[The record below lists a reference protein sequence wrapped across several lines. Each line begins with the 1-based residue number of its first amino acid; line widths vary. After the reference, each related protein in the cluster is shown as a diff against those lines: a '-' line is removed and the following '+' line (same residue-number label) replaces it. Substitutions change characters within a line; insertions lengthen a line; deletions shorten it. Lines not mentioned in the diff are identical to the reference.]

1 MTATQFPLAG
11 LGVLL
16 TRPEGQADEIAQ
28 MLTAQGATVLHAPTI
43 AIVAPPS
50 YTALDAS
57 LRHLASYD
65 WVVWTSANGV
75 RRTLARMATL
85 GIAPETLARS
95 NLAAIGGG
103 TARALEDYG
112 LAADCVPPSAIA
124 ESLRDALRAAG
135 VGAGMR
141 VLLPQPLVARDVLAA
156 GLRAAGVTV
165 DVVPAYVTAANPA
178 GGADVRRWLDAG
190 RVDIAL
196 VTSPSTVR
204 GLLALLDN
212 DMATLARIP
221 LACIGPVTA
230 DAVRDL
236 GLVPALVASDHTNE
250 GLVTALIDH
259 RIGVVHG

>member
-1 MTATQFPLAG
+1 MNTARLPLAG

-16 TRPEGQADEIAQ
+16 TRPEGQTDEIVQ
-28 MLTAQGATVLHAPTI
+28 MLTVRGATVLHAPTI
-43 AIVAPPS
+43 AIVDPPS

-85 GIAPETLARS
+85 GIAAETLTRS

-103 TARALEDYG
+103 TAHALADYG
-112 LAADCVPPSAIA
+112 LAADCLPPSAVA
-124 ESLRDALRAAG
+124 ESLRDALLAG
-135 VGAGMR
+135 GIGVGMR
-141 VLLPQPLVARDVLAA
+141 VLLPQPLVSRDVLAA
-156 GLRAAGVTV
+156 GLRVAGATV
-165 DVVPAYVTAANPA
+165 DVVPAYETVANLA

-190 RVDIAL
+190 RIDIAL

-204 GLLALLDN
+204 GLLVLLDN
-212 DMATLARIP
+212 DAETLRRIP

-236 GLVPALVASDHTNE
+236 GLVPALVATDHTNG
-250 GLVTALIDH
+250 GLVAALIDH
-259 RIGVVHG
+259 RIGAFYG